1 MLYSWAMDS
10 NAYFYKCIIH
20 IRLALNSRTDKKLK
34 GWYEEPDKDRRIT
47 RTVEI
52 DRCNCQ
58 RKISAHTMTTYDGD
72 DTANK
77 SISTCS
83 FHSYYRGAKQKTV
96 AFSFYGNPE
105 SIQVKERKYFEGI
118 KANLKAMP
126 KIYPDWTLRL
136 YYDLPNGHYLMQDL
150 CDLACNDS
158 NIGK

>member
-1 MLYSWAMDS
+1 M
-10 NAYFYKCIIH
+10 
-20 IRLALNSRTDKKLK
+20 NSRTDKKLK

>member
-1 MLYSWAMDS
+1 MFFTINLFFSS
-10 NAYFYKCIIH
+10 
-20 IRLALNSRTDKKLK
+20 
-34 GWYEEPDKDRRIT
+34 
-47 RTVEI
+47 
-52 DRCNCQ
+52 
-58 RKISAHTMTTYDGD
+58 
-72 DTANK
+72 
-77 SISTCS
+77 
-83 FHSYYRGAKQKTV
+83 SYYRGAKQKTV

-158 NIGK
+158 NIGKYVYIVGVFDLNIYYTIKMQET

>member
-1 MLYSWAMDS
+1 M
-10 NAYFYKCIIH
+10 
-20 IRLALNSRTDKKLK
+20 
-34 GWYEEPDKDRRIT
+34 
-47 RTVEI
+47 
-52 DRCNCQ
+52 
-58 RKISAHTMTTYDGD
+58 
-72 DTANK
+72 
-77 SISTCS
+77 
-83 FHSYYRGAKQKTV
+83 

-158 NIGK
+158 NIGKYICIQYIVGVFDLNIYYTIKMQET